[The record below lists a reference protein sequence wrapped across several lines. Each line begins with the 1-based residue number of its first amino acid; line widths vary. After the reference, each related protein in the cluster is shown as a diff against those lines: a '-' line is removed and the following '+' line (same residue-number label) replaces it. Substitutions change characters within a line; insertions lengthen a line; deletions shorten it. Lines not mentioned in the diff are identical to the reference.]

1 MNPQARRYPIGVFDA
16 IRILGQTATTP
27 VRRLVSNPQKAITW
41 DGVEPNVSE
50 AERLWILI
58 PASLFAARALAST
71 SFAETSH
78 SDQSSL
84 SRPWPAPV
92 RHRQSEPRTLITAVQ
107 FLVRISNISPHE
119 WASRGGADFQCDDAF
134 EVRYSRRATVSCI
147 GLSMSARS
155 VRRQAEF
162 FPTAIEPVVADIKRP
177 GPACSQS
184 MLRPAPF

>member
-1 MNPQARRYPIGVFDA
+1 MPSGFWAKRLQPLHAAWSVTRRRRSPGMVWNPMSRKRKDA
-16 IRILGQTATTP
+16 LDTHSRQL
-27 VRRLVSNPQKAITW
+27 VR
-41 DGVEPNVSE
+41 G
-50 AERLWILI
+50 
-58 PASLFAARALAST
+58 RALAST

-119 WASRGGADFQCDDAF
+119 WASRGGADFQCDDAS

-155 VRRQAEF
+155 VRRQGEF

-177 GPACSQS
+177 GPARSQS